1 MPNSEAIAVAELNAE
16 EAGLAADV
24 CAMSAAVLEEQ
35 FFLLEA
41 HLLLEAQAVLEKQI
55 WRLSAVP
62 CSAPS
67 EQPTTLAT

>member
-16 EAGLAADV
+16 ETGLAADLR
-24 CAMSAAVLEEQ
+24 AMSAAVLEEQ
-35 FFLLEA
+35 LLLEA

-67 EQPTTLAT
+67 EQPTTLVT